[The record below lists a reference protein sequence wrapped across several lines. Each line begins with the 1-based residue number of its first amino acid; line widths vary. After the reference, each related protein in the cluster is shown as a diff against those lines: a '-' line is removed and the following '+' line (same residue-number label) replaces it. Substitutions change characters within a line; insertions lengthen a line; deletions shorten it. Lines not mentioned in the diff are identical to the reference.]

1 MSDRSAIHHRRS
13 IRLQGYD
20 YTLAGAYFV
29 TLVSWQRENIFGDI
43 RANEMVLNP
52 AGEIIAEE
60 WRRIAP
66 TTPVDPLSNRSNLPN
81 GAAPGSIGAII
92 GQIKSITTKRIN
104 RSRNTPGAQVWQ
116 RNYYEHI
123 IRNAEE
129 LDRIRAYINANPLL
143 WAEDTENIADSLL
156 V

>member
-1 MSDRSAIHHRRS
+1 
-13 IRLQGYD
+13 
-20 YTLAGAYFV
+20 
-29 TLVSWQRENIFGDI
+29 
-43 RANEMVLNP
+43 MVLNP

-60 WRRIAP
+60 WLRTSIIRPNIELDEFTIIPNHLHAILVILPDASPNIVRAMRRIAP

-123 IRNAEE
+123 IRNADE

-143 WAEDTENIADSLL
+143 WAEDTEIIADSLL